1 MNFFFGIKN
10 NKFKSN
16 ITIPRFQNKFLPDN
30 QYLLYRAYINN
41 GFWIFENLD
50 ECKSDINFFYINE
63 DYIENDFIFF
73 LAKEKEVNKELKYE
87 KLLNFNS
94 FTNTLPAF
102 RANFEVS
109 VEGGG
114 FSSYQ
119 SEYPFGM
126 VNKKGSILSSLYSIS
141 NIEADENFLLFK
153 NIYEKPLKEEF
164 DIYFIDIKLKKI
176 IKKETAK
183 TNQSNLFFIEKE
195 LIKPEIYVFTDKYIG
210 IPIYLSILENHLS
223 LEHTNPI
230 QEYILG
236 PEKYEKVSNIKKEIS
251 ESILKKNI

>member
-50 ECKSDINFFYINE
+50 ECKSDINFFYISE

-102 RANFEVS
+102 RANF
-109 VEGGG
+109 
-114 FSSYQ
+114 
-119 SEYPFGM
+119 
-126 VNKKGSILSSLYSIS
+126 
-141 NIEADENFLLFK
+141 
-153 NIYEKPLKEEF
+153 
-164 DIYFIDIKLKKI
+164 
-176 IKKETAK
+176 
-183 TNQSNLFFIEKE
+183 
-195 LIKPEIYVFTDKYIG
+195 
-210 IPIYLSILENHLS
+210 
-223 LEHTNPI
+223 
-230 QEYILG
+230 
-236 PEKYEKVSNIKKEIS
+236 
-251 ESILKKNI
+251 